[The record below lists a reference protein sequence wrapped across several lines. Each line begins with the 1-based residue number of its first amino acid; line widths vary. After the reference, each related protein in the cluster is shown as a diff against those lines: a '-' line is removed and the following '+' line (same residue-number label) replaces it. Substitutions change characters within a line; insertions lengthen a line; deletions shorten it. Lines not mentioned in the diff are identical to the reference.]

1 MKKIIL
7 ILLIATGTFQAY
19 TQEWFQVGAKWTY
32 SVEHIYPGASNSWT
46 AHMECVK
53 DTLIDDI
60 TAKVIV
66 GGGGC
71 GAKYEENIFYYND
84 STDILYYYVDEV
96 FRTYFDFSKNA
107 GESYY
112 MYFPAIATENP
123 YDSLLITVDSVI
135 VQPVAGIDV
144 RYQYVTVERRR
155 DVLHYLFN
163 GPIIEYLGPLPL
175 FPHYE
180 ACDVSWLSELR
191 CFHDDTFSYYAKP
204 IYEERGCEVNLSVNE
219 LPYGKTLSVYPNPA
233 DNFITIENTDRNSSV
248 IYELFD
254 IQGKVLKQGSL
265 YEENT
270 TINISHLHKGIYF
283 IRFIDKQSVV
293 SINKIVKL

>member
-32 SVEHIYPGASNSWT
+32 SVGWEYRITY
-46 AHMECVK
+46 MECVK

-71 GAKYEENIFYYND
+71 RASYEENVFYYND

-112 MYFPAIATENP
+112 MYFPDVLSENP
-123 YDSLLITVDSVI
+123 YDSLLLIVDSVI
-135 VQPVAGIDV
+135 VQPIAGIDV
-144 RYQYVTVERRR
+144 RHQYVTIER
-155 DVLHYLFN
+155 HETSQYYFN
-163 GPIIEYLGPLPL
+163 VPIIEYLGPLSL
-175 FPHYE
+175 FPIYSR
-180 ACDVSWLSELR
+180 CGDKLLSELR

-248 IYELFD
+248 TYELFD